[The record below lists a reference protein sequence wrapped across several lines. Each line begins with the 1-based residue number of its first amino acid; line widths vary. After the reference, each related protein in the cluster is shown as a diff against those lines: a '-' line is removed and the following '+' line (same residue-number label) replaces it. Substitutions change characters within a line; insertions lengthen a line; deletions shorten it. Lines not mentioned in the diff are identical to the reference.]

1 MRRRAIRSPPLSLAG
16 IAIEPLLMDLAQK
29 NVLSGTGSL
38 ALDLKTA
45 GANAYA
51 MKSGLG
57 GTLQLRLRDGAVKGI
72 NLTQTLRELK
82 AVISPDAQ
90 DHTVAADSN
99 KQTEFSEMDADL
111 AFTKGVAAVKRLNF
125 VSPLLRVTQGEPA
138 SIDFVRNELDLVAR
152 ARRQSSASEEGKELI
167 DLKDVTIP
175 VHVRGTFDKP
185 SYTVLWKEAIGGILK
200 RSLENKLRDAVTGKG
215 KGGARGRAQGPAG
228 TMSDAPQHPRRR
240 VRPDRAAR
248 GRALSPAMAGGQRF
262 GQWLNRELCPR
273 LAEVSVE
280 LRMGY
285 LVLKAPGMLRMDIP
299 LDVIEDDDSV
309 RYSMRVG
316 EQVIDVVDEGELAAA
331 WISNFVQVPCR
342 IMKVHPDTP
351 VSAGPARRVQRHRRF
366 ALLLKQGVC
375 QQARHQAPEGRTDS
389 PETEARGGCQQR
401 DQRGLAP
408 RRIAMAVAMPPMMV
422 PSSARPAS
430 AASKAAAAP
439 GRTRPRAGHDAQ
451 REVRQAV
458 GGGGDVALGRIGMRL
473 GAGADGGADRAQ
485 RDAVRAKGRS
495 SPRTPVAAT
504 RRDAGGR

>member
-1 MRRRAIRSPPLSLAG
+1 M
-16 IAIEPLLMDLAQK
+16 
-29 NVLSGTGSL
+29 
-38 ALDLKTA
+38 
-45 GANAYA
+45 
-51 MKSGLG
+51 
-57 GTLQLRLRDGAVKGI
+57 
-72 NLTQTLRELK
+72 
-82 AVISPDAQ
+82 
-90 DHTVAADSN
+90 
-99 KQTEFSEMDADL
+99 
-111 AFTKGVAAVKRLNF
+111 
-125 VSPLLRVTQGEPA
+125 TQGEPA
-138 SIDFVRNELDLVAR
+138 SSISSATSWTWWR
-152 ARRQSSASEEGKELI
+152 ARVVNPSASEEGKELI

-200 RSLENKLRDAVTGKG
+200 RSLRTSCATPSPAGQG
-215 KGGARGRAQGPAG
+215 WRGRGQGAQGPAG
-228 TMSDAPQHPRRR
+228 TMSDAPQHQP
-240 VRPDRAAR
+240 VAECGLTAQPEAAPYHR
-248 GRALSPAMAGGQRF
+248 QWLVANDS

-351 VSAGPARRVQRHRRF
+351 VSAGLRPSAPCDRNAERLCRSAVAPEKRVRCH
-366 ALLLKQGVC
+366 LLKQGVP
-375 QQARHQAPEGRTDS
+375 AGPPPG
-389 PETEARGGCQQR
+389 
-401 DQRGLAP
+401 P
-408 RRIAMAVAMPPMMV
+408 RRPNRSQKLKPEAVASSVISAASRRAGLAMAVAMPPMMV
-422 PSSARPAS
+422 PSSARPPARP
-430 AASKAAAAP
+430 ARRRAAP
-439 GRTRPRAGHDAQ
+439 GRTRPPRHDAQ

-485 RDAVRAKGRS
+485 RDCARQRARPAAQDAGGGDQARRGRTIAGGLQDGQPGRFCEAIATTNSGMPRLMAACALKTGVVQTNSVRCRFS
-495 SPRTPVAAT
+495 WSVWMRPCVAAT
-504 RRDAGGR
+504 ATATPITTSTA

>member
-1 MRRRAIRSPPLSLAG
+1 M
-16 IAIEPLLMDLAQK
+16 
-29 NVLSGTGSL
+29 
-38 ALDLKTA
+38 
-45 GANAYA
+45 
-51 MKSGLG
+51 
-57 GTLQLRLRDGAVKGI
+57 
-72 NLTQTLRELK
+72 
-82 AVISPDAQ
+82 
-90 DHTVAADSN
+90 
-99 KQTEFSEMDADL
+99 
-111 AFTKGVAAVKRLNF
+111 
-125 VSPLLRVTQGEPA
+125 
-138 SIDFVRNELDLVAR
+138 
-152 ARRQSSASEEGKELI
+152 
-167 DLKDVTIP
+167 TIP

-200 RSLENKLRDAVTGKG
+200 RSLENKLRDAVTGQG
-215 KGGARGRAQGPAG
+215 RRGRGQGAQGPAG
-228 TMSDAPQHPRRR
+228 TMSDAPQHQP
-240 VRPDRAAR
+240 VAECGLTAQPEAAPYHR
-248 GRALSPAMAGGQRF
+248 QWLVANDS

-351 VSAGPARRVQRHRRF
+351 VSAWLLEARATGTFYGRF
-366 ALLLKQGVC
+366 ALLVLKQGVC

-408 RRIAMAVAMPPMMV
+408 RRIGHGGSHAAHDGAQQRQ
-422 PSSARPAS
+422 ARQR
-430 AASKAAAAP
+430 
-439 GRTRPRAGHDAQ
+439 GQQGGGQRLEEHGHGAGHDAQ

-485 RDAVRAKGRS
+485 RDAVRAKGRGQQ
-495 SPRTPVAAT
+495 PQ
-504 RRDAGGR
+504 DAGGGDQARRGRTIAGGLQDGQARQVLRGHRHHEHGMPRLMAACALKTGVVQTNSVRCRFSWSVWMRPCAAATATATPITTSTA